1 MSSPPPCCTATT
13 AAGATAA
20 GDEEVSVL
28 STPVCLDDIQT
39 VWQFERLEKL
49 GGPDELSKKWR
60 CGFCGMTLRG
70 WNATKAMNHLV
81 SDRT

>member
-1 MSSPPPCCTATT
+1 M
-13 AAGATAA
+13 
-20 GDEEVSVL
+20 L

-70 WNATKAMNHLV
+70 WNATKAMNHLARLPGNNDV
-81 SDRT
+81 KACSGPIAKETLDIFKGFRL